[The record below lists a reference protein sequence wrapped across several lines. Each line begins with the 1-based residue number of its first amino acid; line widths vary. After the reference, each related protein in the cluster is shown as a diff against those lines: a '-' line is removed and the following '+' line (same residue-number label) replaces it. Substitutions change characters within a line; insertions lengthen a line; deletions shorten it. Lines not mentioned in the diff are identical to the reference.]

1 MYPAQMQAPANGL
14 MFIDDIKELDTLQM
28 APGSISQP
36 YFLKDEDKFIIV
48 TFDNVGG
55 STKEMYSFKKEAM
68 PATAASGDFVT
79 REYFDRKIGDIME
92 AINGKHVVQQDAADV
107 NQAAGPVQGQPAPD
121 PAAAVQYPV
130 R

>member
-1 MYPAQMQAPANGL
+1 

-36 YFLKDEDKFIIV
+36 YFLKDEDKFVIV

-92 AINGKHVVQQDAADV
+92 AIMLASESLGRPLCIMGHCMMI
-107 NQAAGPVQGQPAPD
+107 
-121 PAAAVQYPV
+121 Y
-130 R
+130 